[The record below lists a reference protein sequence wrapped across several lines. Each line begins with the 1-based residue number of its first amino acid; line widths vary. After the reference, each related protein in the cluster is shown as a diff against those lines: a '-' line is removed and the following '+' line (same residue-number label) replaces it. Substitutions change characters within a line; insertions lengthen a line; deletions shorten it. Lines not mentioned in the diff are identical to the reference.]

1 MNGRFEWMKSKK
13 KGEMKNDEKGASSRA
28 YRHAHINNEEKCAN
42 LLDEST
48 KKCYYSIMD
57 TIIEINQKIAKNIMT
72 YRKAAGL
79 TQAELAE
86 KINYSDKSVSKWE
99 SGNGIPDVYTL
110 MQMARLF
117 GVTLNDLVGEETL
130 PVQKPEKRAISKGM
144 QALIM
149 LLSSGIVWL
158 VATLVFIVLQLLLP
172 GGGAWWVS
180 FVYAVVANAIVTLV
194 YGCIWKH
201 RIIRAISISL
211 IVWVSLTALYLTAYM
226 IFFYNDME
234 SGALWLIFLL
244 GIPLQCMEIFW
255 ESFRTLL
262 RKQKKKPQEDV
273 VENAN
278 VNVKSNGEEK

>member
-1 MNGRFEWMKSKK
+1 MKGRGGKK
-13 KGEMKNDEKGASSRA
+13 RERKNDEKGDSSHA
-28 YRHAHINNEEKCAN
+28 YRHTHINNEEKYAN
-42 LLDEST
+42 LLDESR

-117 GVTLNDLVGEETL
+117 GVTLNDLVGEESL
-130 PVQKPEKRAISKGM
+130 PTQKPEKRAISIGM

-158 VATLVFIVLQLLLP
+158 VAILVFIVLQLLLP
-172 GGGAWWVS
+172 GGGAWWIT

-201 RIIRAISISL
+201 RVLRAISISL
-211 IVWVSLTALYLTAYM
+211 IVWVSLTALYLTSYM
-226 IFFYNDME
+226 IFFYNGME

-244 GIPLQCMEIFW
+244 GVPLQCMEIFW

-262 RKQKKKPQEDV
+262 RKQKKRPQENG
-273 VENAN
+273 VEISNT
-278 VNVKSNGEEK
+278 NVKLDGEEK